1 MKAGALLNVRN
12 LTIGV
17 INASQKAQSPKIQS
31 QSQNCSEIV
40 ECLDASPVNSHNQVN
55 IFEADVHHED
65 SDIAAGKVCYFKSL
79 KKRLRCIVA
88 ATGKPLT
95 SAQVSI

>member
-17 INASQKAQSPKIQS
+17 INACQEAQSPKIQIQNQS
-31 QSQNCSEIV
+31 QNQSQNCSEIV
-40 ECLDASPVNSHNQVN
+40 ECRDVSPVNSHNQVN
-55 IFEADVHHED
+55 IFKADVHHED

-79 KKRLRCIVA
+79 KKD
-88 ATGKPLT
+88 
-95 SAQVSI
+95 